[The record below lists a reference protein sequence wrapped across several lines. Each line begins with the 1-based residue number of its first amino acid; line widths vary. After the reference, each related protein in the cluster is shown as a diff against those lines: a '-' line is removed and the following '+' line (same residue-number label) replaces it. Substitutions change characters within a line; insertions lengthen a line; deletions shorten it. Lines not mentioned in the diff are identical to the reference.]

1 VDWELNRVTLTPAVK
16 IVLLILILYSLA
28 LAFALAR
35 KTPRGKNIKPVS
47 RGWGNRARIL
57 IVGATG
63 GTGRQLVQQALEFG
77 HDVTALVRNPSK
89 LGVEHPNLRAVEG
102 NVLDYGSVES
112 AVRGQSAVICA
123 LGHKRWCYPNKIL
136 SEGTSN
142 LLRAMKKCNVPRLI
156 CETSLGVG
164 NSVGRLG
171 LPYTFFVVPLL
182 LPFYFWD
189 KVRQEEAIAASDV
202 DWVIVRPGLLKNNP
216 ARGTYRRGQNLGN
229 FLWPVSVSRA
239 DIADFMLQQLTDD
252 THLGTAVTV
261 CW

>member
-35 KTPRGKNIKPVS
+35 KAPRGKNIKPVS

-63 GTGRQLVQQALEFG
+63 GTGRQLVQQALELG
-77 HDVTALVRNPSK
+77 HEVTALVRNPSK

-123 LGHKRWCYPNKIL
+123 LGHKRWCYPNEIL

-142 LLRAMKKCNVPRLI
+142 LVRAMKKCNVPRLI
-156 CETSLGVG
+156 CETSLGIG

-171 LPYTFFVVPLL
+171 LPYTFFVIPLL

-189 KVRQEEAIAASDV
+189 KVRQEGVIAASDV
-202 DWVIVRPGLLKNNP
+202 DWVIVRPGVLRNSP
-216 ARGTYRRGQNLGN
+216 ARGTYRRGPNLGN
-229 FLWPVSVSRA
+229 FLWPVSISRA
-239 DIADFMLQQLTDD
+239 DVADFMLQQLTDD